1 MPKQDSKL
9 RNNDPCLHRN
19 SYLENDGISL
29 QPCEVLKDGVDD
41 VKELVPLEEAGAV
54 LLEIVDKVVQDK
66 VGSWTQSVLTLVKNF
81 STWEQQYSDAV

>member
-1 MPKQDSKL
+1 MPKIDSKL
-9 RNNDPCLHRN
+9 RNNDPCLHIN

-54 LLEIVDKVVQDK
+54 LLEVVDKVVQDK
-66 VGSWTQSVLTLVKNF
+66 VGSWTQSVLVKNF
-81 STWEQQYSDAV
+81 SALEQQYSDAV